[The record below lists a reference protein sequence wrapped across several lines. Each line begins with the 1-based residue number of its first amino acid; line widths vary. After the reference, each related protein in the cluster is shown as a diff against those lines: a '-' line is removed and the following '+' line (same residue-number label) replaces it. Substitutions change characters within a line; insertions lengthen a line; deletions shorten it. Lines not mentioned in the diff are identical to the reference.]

1 VQSFEQITDVFFDL
15 DHTIYDFDKNAEL
28 TFFQVFEE
36 LNLNISNDFM
46 KYFKPINDYYWDRLA
61 KNEITPNQLRFGR
74 LKDTFNEMHIEIADE
89 MILQIANMFIEN
101 LPNYNHVFD
110 GSYEILDYLKER
122 YRLHIITNGPDKVQ
136 ELKLKN
142 ANLNQYFCTV
152 TNSELAGV
160 KKPDPEIFEYALK
173 LGNVKAEHSLMIGD
187 NLVADIQGA
196 LNVGMQVIWFDEFK
210 SNREFN
216 FAKVHELIQLKK
228 FL

>member
-1 VQSFEQITDVFFDL
+1 MQSFEQITDVFFDL

>member
-1 VQSFEQITDVFFDL
+1 MQSFEQITDVFFDL

-89 MILQIANMFIEN
+89 MIHQIANKFIEN

>member
-1 VQSFEQITDVFFDL
+1 MQSFEQITDVFFDL
-15 DHTIYDFDKNAEL
+15 DHTICDFDKNAEL